1 MKQIWKVVLPA
12 LLASGC
18 GGTGTEDFAI
28 EVQRPVTVAFAPFSQ
43 VDTGIAGQIFPGLQV
58 KMSRPS
64 ESELL
69 YTIPG
74 DGTSDSTFLL
84 TFEPTGEGAATI
96 IHVAIDV
103 PPVRSKI
110 DGLDK
115 VLSEDKV
122 EAVMKKLLESTGKSL
137 EGGEADSSESKG
149 FSQLLTGVAI
159 ATNSKFLDRISEFK
173 NDPEKMAAA
182 MAALSGYDDYGGD
195 YGQMDLPEN
204 PRGEAPVTMDPNRD
218 ASEAQYD
225 QSSVE
230 REMESSAREASAPD
244 TSNDY

>member
-18 GGTGTEDFAI
+18 GGTGTEDFTI

-74 DGTSDSTFLL
+74 DGTSESTFLL
-84 TFEPTGEGAATI
+84 TFEPTGEGGATI

-115 VLSEDKV
+115 VLSERKV
-122 EAVMKKLLESTGKSL
+122 EAAVERLFESAGASL
-137 EGGEADSSESKG
+137 ERRETGS
-149 FSQLLTGVAI
+149 SQLAEFSRILTGVAI
-159 ATNSKFLDRISEFK
+159 ATNSKYMNRISEFK
-173 NDPEKMAAA
+173 SDPQKMAAA
-182 MAALSGYDDYGGD
+182 LAALNGYDEYDEDYRQM
-195 YGQMDLPEN
+195 GQPED
-204 PRGEAPVTMDPNRD
+204 PRAESPVAADPEDDARNAQYEMERETSE
-218 ASEAQYD
+218 ASE
-225 QSSVE
+225 
-230 REMESSAREASAPD
+230 PD
-244 TSNDY
+244 NSLSY